1 MSYTSINEIIQTL
14 QSITDHCKEQ
24 QLKAGYFS
32 ALYLRMTQ
40 AIKSAI
46 DKGLFMDGARMER
59 LDIFF
64 AERYITAFNCYYGKQ
79 ACSQSWQFAFEAA
92 SDKDSIVLQHLL
104 LGINTHINLDL
115 AIATALTAAGGNIHD
130 LETDFNLVNDTIRSL
145 TDDVQECLSRIWLPM
160 RLLTKISNNRQD
172 AVLNFSIAKARQ
184 SSWANALLLSGMAA
198 TGRQKHIQAM
208 DRLVLRVGQA
218 IQEPGIPVSWVL
230 RFIRKTEYD
239 KVAENISLI
248 ENLIVE

>member
-1 MSYTSINEIIQTL
+1 MSYTNISEIIQAL
-14 QSITDHCKEQ
+14 QSITDHCKKQ

-40 AIKSAI
+40 AVKSAI

-59 LDIFF
+59 LDILF
-64 AERYITAFNCYYGKQ
+64 AERYINAFNCYYRKQ

-92 SDKDSIVLQHLL
+92 SNKDNIVLQHLL

-115 AIATALTAAGGNIHD
+115 AIATALTAAGGDINE
-130 LETDFNLVNDTIRSL
+130 LEADFNLINDTIRSL

-160 RLLTKISNNRQD
+160 RLLSKISNNRQD
-172 AVLNFSIAKARQ
+172 AVLNFSINKARQ
-184 SSWANALLLSGMAA
+184 SSWANALLLSGMEEA
-198 TGRQKHIQAM
+198 GRQNHIQAM
-208 DRLVLRVGQA
+208 DGLVLRVGQA
-218 IQEPGIPVSWVL
+218 IQEPGIPVSWLL

-239 KVAENISLI
+239 NVAENIRLI
-248 ENLIVE
+248 ENLVVE